1 MQRRREPRCRQEPQ
15 VHSAR
20 ATTPSPEGPRYARGK
35 IARVKHA
42 AVWPAYLVAAVCVAI
57 ALISSIANIS
67 LIGQTRQQQRE
78 VANLTERST
87 SLARS
92 LSGERTALFDM
103 LDSHAHHYA
112 IGNGEVVTRGS
123 RIDLALHEL
132 SEPPRG
138 QVYQVWTRP
147 VGSTKMSPAPT
158 FLPDAR
164 GVALVIVPAD
174 ARATSEVVVTIEPE
188 GGSKEPTTKP
198 LISVAFDSQ

>member
-1 MQRRREPRCRQEPQ
+1 M
-15 VHSAR
+15 
-20 ATTPSPEGPRYARGK
+20 K
-35 IARVKHA
+35 NA

-67 LIGQTRQQQRE
+67 LLGQSKQQQRE
-78 VANLTERST
+78 IANLTERST
-87 SLARS
+87 SLART
-92 LSGERTALFDM
+92 LSGERTALFDT
-103 LDSHAHHYA
+103 LDSHARHYA

-174 ARATSEVVVTIEPE
+174 ARTTAEVAITIEPE

>member
-1 MQRRREPRCRQEPQ
+1 M
-15 VHSAR
+15 
-20 ATTPSPEGPRYARGK
+20 
-35 IARVKHA
+35 
-42 AVWPAYLVAAVCVAI
+42 AAVCFAI

-67 LIGQTRQQQRE
+67 LLGQIKQQLRE
-78 VANLTERST
+78 VATLSERST

-92 LSGERTALFDM
+92 LRSERTALFDM
-103 LDSHAHHYA
+103 LDSRARHYA
-112 IGNGEVVTRGS
+112 IGNGEVITRGS

-147 VGSTKMSPAPT
+147 VGSAKMMPSPT

-164 GVALVIVPAD
+164 GTALIIVPAD
-174 ARATSEVVVTIEPE
+174 ARSTSEVVVTIEPE

-198 LISVAFDSQ
+198 LISVAFSSQ